1 MSSELSC
8 CTARQVYYSEMFSL
22 RNTSNRQLC
31 LASSENV
38 SLLTVAL
45 FESLCSERESP
56 AKVPILF
63 PLRVSCEQFS
73 DKDLGGEGR
82 SLLVHMLLAYRFT
95 SC

>member
-1 MSSELSC
+1 
-8 CTARQVYYSEMFSL
+8 MFSL